1 MAKRITFNRPPSV
14 SAAVQALAAWHE
26 RDRKGLTPEQA
37 HKAAAVMVAVE
48 HAWRRDLL
56 PPAKWRGMRHHAAK
70 CAEHL
75 PALLQHPAY
84 LGHNNPP
91 IVDVNFK

>member
-1 MAKRITFNRPPSV
+1 MAKRITFNRPPSLD
-14 SAAVQALAAWHE
+14 AAVQALGIWHS
-26 RDRKGLTPEQA
+26 RDRRGMTPEQA

-56 PPAKWRGMRHHAAK
+56 PQHKWRGFRHVAAQ
-70 CAEHL
+70 CAEQVAKL
-75 PALLQHPAY
+75 IEHPTY
-84 LGHNNPP
+84 RGHNNPP